1 MFRSIRWK
9 IAWPYVVLI
18 LVTMSALGFLLSNF
32 ARLTYLDNLETQLTA
47 EAKMIGE
54 VLKPILQQSSAE
66 NGLDDFAR
74 KWANIIN
81 GRVTIIATD
90 GTVLG
95 ESHEDR
101 TAMNNH
107 LDRPE
112 IVNALNSGYGTSTRF
127 SHTVGYQM
135 MYTAI
140 QLKENGQN
148 VGFVRIA
155 IPVDKLDAKL
165 NELQHVLATTTLFI
179 TLLAV
184 LLASLISIRISN
196 PLRQLTREILR
207 ITNNS
212 PASETR
218 ISRGNEIGQLS
229 QAFNTMSLK
238 IKSQITEIEAES
250 AKLSAVL
257 QKMNDGVLIVD
268 GVGNVQLINPAA
280 ARLFP
285 RDNGTKIGA
294 PLIEV
299 TMDHQPV
306 DLWKK
311 CLESGESQSAKFEI
325 SNNKTHV
332 LTTATFLGSILPD
345 SILLLFQDITKQVQ
359 TEAIRRDFIS
369 NVSHELRTPLAGIKA
384 LTETLQTGALE
395 DPPAARRFLE
405 RIETEVDSL
414 SLMVSELLELSKIE
428 SGRVP
433 FEFRPTKPIEVIKP
447 AYDRLFMQA
456 EHSSISLHIHCAED
470 LPEINADAVR
480 LQQVMVNLIHNAIK
494 FTPQGGTVT
503 VNASVKEK
511 FVKFSVEDTGVGIS
525 SEDIPRIF
533 ERFYKADRSRASTG
547 TGLGLAIARHTVESH
562 GGHIWVDSGV
572 ASGSIFSFI
581 IPIL

>member
-1 MFRSIRWK
+1 MG
-9 IAWPYVVLI
+9 
-18 LVTMSALGFLLSNF
+18 ALGFLLSNF

-54 VLKPILQQSSAE
+54 ILKPILQQSSAE

-81 GRVTIIATD
+81 GRVTIIAPD

-112 IVNALNSGYGTSTRF
+112 IVAALNSGYGTSTRF

-140 QLKENGQN
+140 QLKENGQK

-155 IPVDKLDAKL
+155 IPVDKLDEKL
-165 NELQHVLATTTLFI
+165 NELQLVLVTTTLFI

-218 ISRGNEIGQLS
+218 LSRGNEIGQLS

-238 IKSQITEIEAES
+238 IKSQITEIETES

-285 RDNGTKIGA
+285 RANGTGFGST
-294 PLIEV
+294 LIEV

-325 SNNKTHV
+325 SNNKTQV
-332 LTTATFLGSILPD
+332 LATATILGSILPD

-456 EHSSISLHIHCAED
+456 EHSCVSLQIHCSED

-494 FTPQGGTVT
+494 FTAEGGTVT
-503 VNASVKEK
+503 VKASVKEK
-511 FVKFSVEDTGVGIS
+511 YVKFSVEDTGVGIS

-562 GGHIWVDSGV
+562 SGHIWVDSGV
-572 ASGSIFSFI
+572 AKGSIFSFI

>member
-1 MFRSIRWK
+1 
-9 IAWPYVVLI
+9 
-18 LVTMSALGFLLSNF
+18 
-32 ARLTYLDNLETQLTA
+32 
-47 EAKMIGE
+47 
-54 VLKPILQQSSAE
+54 
-66 NGLDDFAR
+66 
-74 KWANIIN
+74 
-81 GRVTIIATD
+81 
-90 GTVLG
+90 
-95 ESHEDR
+95 
-101 TAMNNH
+101 MNNH

-112 IVNALNSGYGTSTRF
+112 IVAALNSGYGTSTRF

-140 QLKENGQN
+140 QLKENGQK

-155 IPVDKLDAKL
+155 IPVDKLDEKL
-165 NELQHVLATTTLFI
+165 NELQLVLVTTTLFI

-218 ISRGNEIGQLS
+218 LSRGNEIGQLS

-238 IKSQITEIEAES
+238 IKSQITEIETES

-285 RDNGTKIGA
+285 RANGTGFGST
-294 PLIEV
+294 LIEV

-325 SNNKTHV
+325 SNNKTQV
-332 LTTATFLGSILPD
+332 LATATILGSILPD

-456 EHSSISLHIHCAED
+456 EHSCVSLQIHCSED

-494 FTPQGGTVT
+494 FTAEGGTVT
-503 VNASVKEK
+503 VKASVKEK
-511 FVKFSVEDTGVGIS
+511 YVKFSVEDTGVGIS

-562 GGHIWVDSGV
+562 SGHIWVDSGV
-572 ASGSIFSFI
+572 AKGSIFSFI